1 MWIGRTL
8 TRDLQ
13 NMSGR
18 HHQVETSRIVRCP
31 LLFRLDEFGRVQVH
45 STHVSSIYRVSLSQP
60 RCRIG
65 TSQCGTAMH
74 VVSGCTPL
82 CPFSFPTQCVWRRC
96 TVNYPPVG
104 YRLGIVSYRIMSY
117 GTPSCGTSC
126 CGMLQGHA
134 RSCGYLFS
142 TALSARSSC
151 PSPQLPHGQQM
162 GIPGFP
168 LPLVGTM
175 PVDRF
180 PLAGCSR
187 ASWFSKPFEHAGPHF
202 HLSSFCRGSG
212 IPVHR
217 AAYPNSIG
225 CWASLARWSHC
236 LGPTCTG
243 ATFWA
248 ISSKLADP
256 IYAE

>member
-1 MWIGRTL
+1 MWIGRNI

-31 LLFRLDEFGRVQVH
+31 LLFRLDEFGRVQAR
-45 STHVSSIYRVSLSQP
+45 STQVSSIYRVSLLFNLLVDLAPLSRGQQYMSSRLYATMSLFIP
-60 RCRIG
+60 STRRLVLMYWGLPSRGIVF
-65 TSQCGTAMH
+65 CGT
-74 VVSGCTPL
+74 V
-82 CPFSFPTQCVWRRC
+82 
-96 TVNYPPVG
+96 
-104 YRLGIVSYRIMSY
+104 SY
-117 GTPSCGTSC
+117 GTRSY
-126 CGMLQGHA
+126 GMLQGHA

-142 TALSARSSC
+142 TALSSRSSC
-151 PSPQLPHGQQM
+151 RSPQLPHGQQM

-202 HLSSFCRGSG
+202 HLSSFCRRSV

-236 LGPTCTG
+236 LGPTYTG

-248 ISSKLADP
+248 ISPRLADP